1 MTEYWYARRFPVGH
15 WRNAM
20 APISPKARRVIW
32 VFAGGITA
40 GMLAFFISGFAG
52 YWQIGALI
60 FAVLAAYSSWY
71 YFVVPIR
78 RFDRHHTVEDYRA
91 GRVGPAAATDT
102 TLESAPL
109 EKFAMTGKFARFS
122 EHWRPK
128 VVAEFTGQE
137 LKLVKVKGEFPW
149 HHHETYDELFIVWKG
164 VLRVEFRDRVVR
176 LAAGEALVV
185 PRGVEHRT
193 VAKKE
198 AEVIFIAP
206 KGERNS
212 GNVEDHVFTAP
223 DGVKLRP
230 DAPHSLDNS
239 DGADATHAADQGFR
253 SQQ

>member
-52 YWQIGALI
+52 YWQIGAAI

-71 YFVVPIR
+71 YFIVPIK
-78 RFDRHHTVEDYRA
+78 RFDRYHTVEDYVA
-91 GRVGPAAATDT
+91 GRVGQPAAAETET
-102 TLESAPL
+102 VGATPQ
-109 EKFAMTGKFARFS
+109 KFAIGTRFAGLD
-122 EHWRPK
+122 EYWRPK
-128 VVAEFTGQE
+128 VAAEFTGQE
-137 LKLVKVKGEFPW
+137 LKLVKVTKGEFPW
-149 HHHETYDELFIVWKG
+149 HHHENYDELFIVWRG

-198 AEVIFIAP
+198 AEVVFIAP
-206 KGERNS
+206 KDERNT
-212 GNVEDHVFTAP
+212 GNVEDHVFTA
-223 DGVKLRP
+223 GETGETGETGLS
-230 DAPHSLDNS
+230 A
-239 DGADATHAADQGFR
+239 
-253 SQQ
+253 